1 VGGGDISASEAI
13 IYLLPVGAEAAGGVR
28 TKEVCAVMV
37 GGGLDFERLWQEATT
52 YERFAT
58 EVEDLRGLWE
68 GVYQKASIPEWAID
82 KARARGQGARFL
94 VINEDWCWDG
104 ANTVPYVAKLA
115 DEAGDVEVRIIGR
128 DEHPE
133 VMDRY
138 LTGGARSI
146 PIVIA
151 LDSEFRELGHWGP
164 RPRELQAWATEK
176 KGSLPKRE
184 FYGEMRRWHVND
196 GGESVIREVLELL

>member
-1 VGGGDISASEAI
+1 M
-13 IYLLPVGAEAAGGVR
+13 
-28 TKEVCAVMV
+28 MV

-52 YERFAT
+52 YERFAA

-115 DEAGDVEVRIIGR
+115 DEAGDVEVRII
-128 DEHPE
+128 
-133 VMDRY
+133 
-138 LTGGARSI
+138 
-146 PIVIA
+146 
-151 LDSEFRELGHWGP
+151 ELGHWGP